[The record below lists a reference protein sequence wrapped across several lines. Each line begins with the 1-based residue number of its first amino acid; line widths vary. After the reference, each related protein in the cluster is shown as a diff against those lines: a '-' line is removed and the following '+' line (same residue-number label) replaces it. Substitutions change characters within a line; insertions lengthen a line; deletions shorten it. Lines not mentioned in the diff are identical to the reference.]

1 MLVVLALAI
10 PGLAQNAAPQS
21 SGAAHPGSA
30 SQASD
35 EALQKAV
42 QNPVASLI
50 SVPLQNNT
58 NFAFGSFNRTQNVLN
73 IQPVIPFNIS
83 KDWMI
88 IARIIQPVVW
98 QPYPNQNTGGEFGL
112 GDMVPT
118 FFLSPR
124 KPEKVIW
131 GIGPAFTFPTATNDI
146 LGQGKLSLGPSVVV
160 LAQPGKWT
168 LGDLVNNVWSVAGS
182 GSRPP
187 VNQML
192 NQYFITYQIKK
203 GWYVTSSPIITANW
217 RASSGNVWTVPFGG
231 GVGRV
236 MKLGF
241 QPVNLLAEFFGNAV
255 YPAGTSSWSMRLA
268 IVFLFPKLTPEEKK
282 MLMEEQLKKLEQEQ
296 QKNAPEKK

>member
-1 MLVVLALAI
+1 MHPTFSFEASLRSLLVVLALAI
-10 PGLAQNAAPQS
+10 PALAQNASPPS
-21 SGAAHPGSA
+21 SGGVPAGSA

-35 EALQKAV
+35 EAV

-58 NFAFGSFNRTQNVLN
+58 NFAYGSFNRTQNVLN

-192 NQYFITYQIKK
+192 NQYFITTKSRRV
-203 GWYVTSSPIITANW
+203 GMSLRRRSSRRI
-217 RASSGNVWTVPFGG
+217 G
-231 GVGRV
+231 
-236 MKLGF
+236 
-241 QPVNLLAEFFGNAV
+241 E
-255 YPAGTSSWSMRLA
+255 PAAAMCGLCPSAAAWD
-268 IVFLFPKLTPEEKK
+268 E
-282 MLMEEQLKKLEQEQ
+282 
-296 QKNAPEKK
+296 